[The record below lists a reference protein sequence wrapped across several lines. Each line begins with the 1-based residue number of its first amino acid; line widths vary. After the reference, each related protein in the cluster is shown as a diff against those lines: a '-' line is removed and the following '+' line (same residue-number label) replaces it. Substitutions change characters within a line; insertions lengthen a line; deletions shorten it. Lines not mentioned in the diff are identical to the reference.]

1 MELTWRGWCRRWRCA
16 PGCSGSLQWRSWC
29 GRQFQSFHTCLIDS
43 ELKSHNEKFYLNLSL
58 CLRTHLSW
66 AAGST
71 GVRGTDRGALR
82 SSWGQNLASVVFI
95 RVYWQLAWSESG
107 SPVCWTHASG
117 WGTLVGW
124 SQLWKD
130 TWNKQGLFIFF
141 HLTISLS
148 LWAEKLESCSNSTIS
163 LG

>member
-29 GRQFQSFHTCLIDS
+29 GRQFQSFQTCMIDS
-43 ELKSHNEKFYLNLSL
+43 QRELKSYNEMLNLNLSL

-82 SSWGQNLASVVFI
+82 SSWGQNLALGVFI
-95 RVYWQLAWSESG
+95 RVTACLVRIWFSSLLNSCFRLGNSG
-107 SPVCWTHASG
+107 GMVSTMDGYLKQTRAIHIFSSHNI
-117 WGTLVGW
+117 LNSVGW
-124 SQLWKD
+124 KVRIMF
-130 TWNKQGLFIFF
+130 K
-141 HLTISLS
+141 
-148 LWAEKLESCSNSTIS
+148 
-163 LG
+163 